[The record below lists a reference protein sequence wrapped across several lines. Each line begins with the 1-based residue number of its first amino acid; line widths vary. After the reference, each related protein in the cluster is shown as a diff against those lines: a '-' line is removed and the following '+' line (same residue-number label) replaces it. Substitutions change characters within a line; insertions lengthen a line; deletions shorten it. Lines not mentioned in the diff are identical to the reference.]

1 MTRHNMNAYLEQ
13 ARFTTRRHFL
23 QRCNT
28 GIGAIALASLM
39 GKDLLG
45 NESAA
50 ITPAAGGVAPFGPTD
65 PNRPMAPRQPMIRA
79 RAKRV
84 IYLHMS
90 GSPPQHDLFDYKPM
104 LTKLNGKPCP
114 DEYIKGERFAF
125 IKGHPKCLASPF
137 KFDRVGKRGT
147 WMSETLPNLRT

>member
-1 MTRHNMNAYLEQ
+1 MIENMDWRSFLLQSIQARARRPCHDVRRNMNAYLEQ

-90 GSPPQHDLFDYKPM
+90 GSP
-104 LTKLNGKPCP
+104 
-114 DEYIKGERFAF
+114 
-125 IKGHPKCLASPF
+125 
-137 KFDRVGKRGT
+137 
-147 WMSETLPNLRT
+147 